1 MMMMMMMVTMM
12 KKTPVATSDPF
23 SNVNHEFP
31 NSTGSEVTTP
41 LEVIRS
47 SIGHND
53 TINITI

>member
-1 MMMMMMMVTMM
+1 MMMMMMVTMM

-47 SIGHND
+47 SKGHND